1 MWRLPGMLGR
11 ALQHLPK
18 YSPRGVTPG
27 TPGQE
32 DPQIAWSLQSPPIVF
47 THNRRDSHALGAG
60 SGPKY
65 GGWKNAFEWI
75 SRRLSCHG
83 VWDAVSWGTLAVL
96 ALQLARQIQ
105 FQASLPG
112 FQRQE
117 QCSWHSHLEQ
127 IRFSPLLCQDLW
139 LKKNILPT
147 SNPPPPYHTCLE
159 EPKEPPKGSD
169 SQDPQP
175 ESLASHNSSKT
186 APLRGPCEAEPVGID
201 FLGATGP
208 SQYHT
213 TRDRLVLEQEETEPL
228 SLEEVMLSLQ
238 QQFQLSVSIAL
249 NFLGTESIRSG
260 NYEAAYS
267 YFQKAADRG
276 YSKAQFNVGLCH
288 EHGKGTQKDLSKAVF
303 YYQLAA
309 QKGHQMAQYRYA
321 RSLLSDQVPAREA
334 DKQRAVTMLKQAA
347 DAGLKE
353 AQAYLGVLFTKEP
366 FQDEQKAVKYLWLAA
381 RNGDSQSKYH
391 MGICYEKGLGV
402 QKNLGEA
409 MRYYQQSAAL
419 GNEPA
424 QKRLKM
430 LFSAELEALRHSN
443 PTLKDLRSFSSPS
456 FCTLDTTLNGSAYL
470 PHAWSTG
477 SLGDLGRSDHLDPSP
492 FASGVTE
499 LPNSHHFEMHL
510 VKLGF
515 G

>member
-186 APLRGPCEAEPVGID
+186 APLRGPCEA
-201 FLGATGP
+201 
-208 SQYHT
+208 
-213 TRDRLVLEQEETEPL
+213 
-228 SLEEVMLSLQ
+228 
-238 QQFQLSVSIAL
+238 
-249 NFLGTESIRSG
+249 GTESIRSG

>member
-18 YSPRGVTPG
+18 YSLRGVTPG
-27 TPGQE
+27 APSQDE
-32 DPQIAWSLQSPPIVF
+32 PQITWSPQSIPVPN
-47 THNRRDSHALGAG
+47 HNRHEPHTLGVG
-60 SGPKY
+60 SGPRY
-65 GGWKNAFEWI
+65 QSWKNPFQWI
-75 SRRLSCHG
+75 SSRLSCHRM
-83 VWDAVSWGTLAVL
+83 WDAVSWGTLAVL
-96 ALQLARQIQ
+96 ALQLAKQIQ
-105 FQASLPG
+105 FQASLRG

-117 QCSWHSHLEQ
+117 QCSWHSHLDQ

-147 SNPPPPYHTCLE
+147 SDPPAPCHICPE
-159 EPKEPPKGSD
+159 EPTEEQKGAD
-169 SQDPQP
+169 HQDPWP
-175 ESLASHNSSKT
+175 ESLASRSSTRT
-186 APLRGPCEAEPVGID
+186 ARLRGPCEA
-201 FLGATGP
+201 
-208 SQYHT
+208 
-213 TRDRLVLEQEETEPL
+213 
-228 SLEEVMLSLQ
+228 
-238 QQFQLSVSIAL
+238 
-249 NFLGTESIRSG
+249 GTENMRSG
-260 NYEAAYS
+260 NCESAYS

-276 YSKAQFNVGLCH
+276 YSKAQFNVGLCY
-288 EHGKGTQKDLSKAVF
+288 EHGKGTQKDISKAVF

-321 RSLLSDQVPAREA
+321 RSLLSDQSPAKEA
-334 DKQRAVTMLKQAA
+334 DKQRAVAMLKQAA

-366 FQDEQKAVKYLWLAA
+366 FQDERKAVKYLWLAA
-381 RNGDSQSKYH
+381 SNGDSQSKYH

-424 QKRLKM
+424 EKRLKM
-430 LFSAELEALRHSN
+430 LFSAQLEALGHNN
-443 PTLKDLRSFSSPS
+443 PTLKGLRSFSSPS
-456 FCTLDTTLNGSAYL
+456 FYTLDTALNGATHL

-477 SLGDLGRSDHLDPSP
+477 SLGLLSRMDHLQSSPVASSVTEPPSP
-492 FASGVTE
+492 H
-499 LPNSHHFEMHL
+499 PFEMHL

>member
-18 YSPRGVTPG
+18 YSLRGVTPG
-27 TPGQE
+27 TPSQE
-32 DPQIAWSLQSPPIVF
+32 DPQITWSLQSPPVVS
-47 THNRRDSHALGAG
+47 THNRHESHALGVG

-65 GGWKNAFEWI
+65 QGWKNAFQWI
-75 SRRLSCHG
+75 SRRLSCHRM
-83 VWDAVSWGTLAVL
+83 WDAVSWGTLAVL

-117 QCSWHSHLEQ
+117 QCSWHSHLKQ

-147 SNPPPPYHTCLE
+147 NNPPPPYHTCFE
-159 EPKEPPKGSD
+159 EPKEETKGSD
-169 SQDPQP
+169 SQDSQP
-175 ESLASHNSSKT
+175 ESLESHNSSRT
-186 APLRGPCEAEPVGID
+186 APLRGPCEA
-201 FLGATGP
+201 
-208 SQYHT
+208 
-213 TRDRLVLEQEETEPL
+213 
-228 SLEEVMLSLQ
+228 
-238 QQFQLSVSIAL
+238 
-249 NFLGTESIRSG
+249 GTKNIRNG

-267 YFQKAADRG
+267 YFQKAADQG

-381 RNGDSQSKYH
+381 SNGDSQSKYH

-424 QKRLKM
+424 HKRLKM

-443 PTLKDLRSFSSPS
+443 PTLKGLRSFSSPS
-456 FCTLDTTLNGSAYL
+456 FCTLDTALNGSAYL

-492 FASGVTE
+492 VASGVTE

>member
-18 YSPRGVTPG
+18 HSLRGLTPGAPSQDEPQITWSPRSIPVPN
-27 TPGQE
+27 
-32 DPQIAWSLQSPPIVF
+32 
-47 THNRRDSHALGAG
+47 HNRHEAHALGVG
-60 SGPKY
+60 CGPRY
-65 GGWKNAFEWI
+65 QGWKNAFQWI
-75 SRRLSCHG
+75 SSRLSCHRM
-83 VWDAVSWGTLAVL
+83 WDAVSWGTLAVL
-96 ALQLARQIQ
+96 ALQLAKQIQ

-117 QCSWHSHLEQ
+117 QCSWHDHLDQ
-127 IRFSPLLCQDLW
+127 IRFSHLLCQDLW

-147 SNPPPPYHTCLE
+147 SNSPAPCCPCLE
-159 EPKEPPKGSD
+159 EPTEEQKGPD
-169 SQDPQP
+169 PQDPQP
-175 ESLASHNSSKT
+175 ESLASQSSTRT
-186 APLRGPCEAEPVGID
+186 ARFRGPCEAEPVSLA
-201 FLGATGP
+201 FLDASGAG
-208 SQYHT
+208 QCHT
-213 TRDRLVLEQEETEPL
+213 SRERLVLEQEETETL
-228 SLEEVMLSLQ
+228 SLEEAMLSLQ

-249 NFLGTESIRSG
+249 NFLGTENMRSG
-260 NYEAAYS
+260 NCEAAYS
-267 YFQKAADRG
+267 YFQKAADQG

-288 EHGKGTQKDLSKAVF
+288 EHGKGTQKDISKAVF

-321 RSLLSDQVPAREA
+321 RSLLSEQAPAREA
-334 DKQRAVTMLKQAA
+334 DKQRAVAMLKQAA

-381 RNGDSQSKYH
+381 SNGDSQSKYH

-424 QKRLKM
+424 QERLKM
-430 LFSAELEALRHSN
+430 LLSAQLEALGHNN
-443 PTLKDLRSFSSPS
+443 PALKGLRSFSSPS
-456 FCTLDTTLNGSAYL
+456 VCTLDTALNGATHL

-477 SLGDLGRSDHLDPSP
+477 SLGLLGRNDHLGSSPVASSVTEPPSP
-492 FASGVTE
+492 Y
-499 LPNSHHFEMHL
+499 PFEMHL

>member
-18 YSPRGVTPG
+18 HSLRGVTPG
-27 TPGQE
+27 APSQE
-32 DPQIAWSLQSPPIVF
+32 EPQITWSSQSIPVPIRNK
-47 THNRRDSHALGAG
+47 HEPLALGVG
-60 SGPKY
+60 SGPRY
-65 GGWKNAFEWI
+65 QSWKNAFQWI
-75 SRRLSCHG
+75 SSCLSGHRM
-83 VWDAVSWGTLAVL
+83 WDAVSWGTLAIL
-96 ALQLARQIQ
+96 ALQLAKQIQ

-117 QCSWHSHLEQ
+117 QCCWHGHLDQ

-147 SNPPPPYHTCLE
+147 SNSPAPCRTCL
-159 EPKEPPKGSD
+159 KEPTEEQKG
-169 SQDPQP
+169 QDHQA
-175 ESLASHNSSKT
+175 ESLASHSSTRT
-186 APLRGPCEAEPVGID
+186 ARLRGPCEAEPVGIA
-201 FLGATGP
+201 FLDATGAG
-208 SQYHT
+208 QCHAT
-213 TRDRLVLEQEETEPL
+213 GERLVLEQEKTEPL
-228 SLEEVMLSLQ
+228 SLEEAMLSLQ

-249 NFLGTESIRSG
+249 NFLGTENIRSG
-260 NYEAAYS
+260 NCEAAYS
-267 YFQKAADRG
+267 YFQNAADRG

-288 EHGKGTQKDLSKAVF
+288 EHGKGTQKDINKAVF

-321 RSLLSDQVPAREA
+321 RSLLSDQTPAKAA
-334 DKQRAVTMLKQAA
+334 DKQRAVAMLKQAA

-366 FQDEQKAVKYLWLAA
+366 FQDERKAVKYLLLAA
-381 RNGDSQSKYH
+381 SNGDSQSKYH
-391 MGICYEKGLGV
+391 MGICYEKGFGV

-424 QKRLKM
+424 QERLKM
-430 LFSAELEALRHSN
+430 LLAQLEAFGHNNS
-443 PTLKDLRSFSSPS
+443 TLKGLRSFSSPS
-456 FCTLDTTLNGSAYL
+456 VCTLNTALNGATHL

-477 SLGDLGRSDHLDPSP
+477 SLGLLSRIDHLGSIPAASSVTEPPSP
-492 FASGVTE
+492 HP
-499 LPNSHHFEMHL
+499 LEMHL

>member
-27 TPGQE
+27 ATSQDE
-32 DPQIAWSLQSPPIVF
+32 PQITWSPQSIPVAKQ
-47 THNRRDSHALGAG
+47 NRHESHTLGVG
-60 SGPKY
+60 CGPKY
-65 GGWKNAFEWI
+65 QGWKNAFQWI
-75 SRRLSCHG
+75 SSRLSCHRM
-83 VWDAVSWGTLAVL
+83 WDAVSWGTLAVL
-96 ALQLARQIQ
+96 ALQLAKQIQ

-112 FQRQE
+112 FQRKE
-117 QCSWHSHLEQ
+117 QCSWHSHLVQ
-127 IRFSPLLCQDLW
+127 IRLTPLMCQDLW

-147 SNPPPPYHTCLE
+147 SNSPPPFHTCLE
-159 EPKEPPKGSD
+159 EPSEEQKGPEPP
-169 SQDPQP
+169 DPQP
-175 ESLASHNSSKT
+175 ESLASYSS
-186 APLRGPCEAEPVGID
+186 LRTNRPTSPYEAEPVGIA
-201 FLGATGP
+201 FLDTAGAD
-208 SQYHT
+208 QCHT
-213 TRDRLVLEQEETEPL
+213 TRDRLVLEQKETEPL
-228 SLEEVMLSLQ
+228 SLEEAMLSLQ

-249 NFLGTESIRSG
+249 NFLGTENMRNG
-260 NYEAAYS
+260 DCEAAYY

-321 RSLLSDQVPAREA
+321 RSLLNDQAPGREA
-334 DKQRAVTMLKQAA
+334 DKQRAVAMLTQVA
-347 DAGLKE
+347 DNGLKE

-366 FQDEQKAVKYLWLAA
+366 FQDDQKAVKYLWLAA
-381 RNGDSQSKYH
+381 SNGDSQSKYH
-391 MGICYEKGLGV
+391 LGICYEKGLGV
-402 QKNLGEA
+402 QKNLAEA
-409 MRYYQQSAAL
+409 TRYYQQSAAL

-430 LFSAELEALRHSN
+430 LISAELEALGHNNS
-443 PTLKDLRSFSSPS
+443 TLKGLRSFSSPS
-456 FCTLDTTLNGSAYL
+456 VCTLDATLNGATHL
-470 PHAWSTG
+470 AHAWSTG
-477 SLGDLGRSDHLDPSP
+477 NLGLLGRNDHLGPSP
-492 FASGVTE
+492 VASGVTE
-499 LPNSHHFEMHL
+499 PPSPHPFEMHL